1 MPSLLE
7 LRTAD
12 ASSSSTGLCFG
23 LGFLAESV
31 TKLQVI
37 IKDLKIA
44 VSG

>member
-7 LRTAD
+7 LGTAD
-12 ASSSSTGLCFG
+12 ASSSSTELCFG

-31 TKLQVI
+31 TKLQVV